1 MESVIESGSVLKS
14 NNESG
19 SKNEVGKM
27 SSKSRGISRAIMNN
41 NDLQEFDPEV
51 YQVIRSEIKRQNHG
65 IELIASE
72 NFVSKA
78 VMQAMGTVLTNKYSE
93 GYPGKRYYGGNE
105 FVDITENLAI
115 ERAKKLFG
123 AEHCNVQPHAGSQ
136 ANIAAYFAVL
146 ELKDKILGMNLAH
159 GGHLTHGSPVNF
171 SGKFYNI
178 SAYGVDK
185 ESGMINMDE
194 VAETARKERPK
205 LILAGASAYPRK
217 LDFKK
222 FRAIA
227 DEVGAYF
234 MVDMAHIAGL
244 IAAKIHPDPVP
255 VRLRSRRGHAGE
267 SE

>member
-146 ELKDKILGMNLAH
+146 EL
-159 GGHLTHGSPVNF
+159 NF
-171 SGKFYNI
+171 L
-178 SAYGVDK
+178 
-185 ESGMINMDE
+185 
-194 VAETARKERPK
+194 RLCQK
-205 LILAGASAYPRK
+205 LNQ
-217 LDFKK
+217 
-222 FRAIA
+222 
-227 DEVGAYF
+227 E
-234 MVDMAHIAGL
+234 
-244 IAAKIHPDPVP
+244 
-255 VRLRSRRGHAGE
+255 
-267 SE
+267 